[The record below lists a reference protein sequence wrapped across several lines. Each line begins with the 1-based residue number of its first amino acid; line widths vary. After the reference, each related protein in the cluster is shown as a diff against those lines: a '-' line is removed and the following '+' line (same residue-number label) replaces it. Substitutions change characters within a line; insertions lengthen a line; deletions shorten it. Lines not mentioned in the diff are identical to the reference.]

1 MSKWKKNEVDLVVGK
16 IRENIEKS
24 KEKVE
29 TTNDPISKLK
39 KLKELL
45 DLGINQKEY
54 DEKRQELLKKI

>member
-1 MSKWKKNEVDLVVGK
+1 LSKWKKNEVDLVVGK